1 VIIISKHRGTMVT
14 YGGNLIL
21 FQVHLSFLS
30 SAYNIMFITLRS
42 SHYIQILDKL
52 NWITVTVFG
61 VWSVS
66 SAVLRSNEKNS
77 TTLLLQARINLFRYL
92 WFLFFFKFHR
102 KYKML
107 MVRNK
112 SRKMVFQWKISN
124 LVLQNWRLYLKVLRR
139 TYPTEENKIAL
150 LANFQFSLQINL

>member
-30 SAYNIMFITLRS
+30 SAYNIMPITLRS

-52 NWITVTVFG
+52 NWITYHL
-61 VWSVS
+61 WSPKRELCC
-66 SAVLRSNEKNS
+66 LRSNEKNS
-77 TTLLLQARINLFRYL
+77 TTHLLQARINLFRYL

-139 TYPTEENKIAL
+139 TYRTEENKIAP
-150 LANFQFSLQINL
+150 NRSP